1 MKQLFIATASITLL
15 LGISGCKSTSKADS
29 ANPPPNSR
37 ANESVLEHMGNDAG
51 AVIESAGDAIGDA
64 GDAIGDA
71 VDAIGKGGAAVIDSF
86 KSDKDKSDHPGS

>member
-51 AVIESAGDAIGDA
+51 TVIKSTGDVIG
-64 GDAIGDA
+64 GA
-71 VDAIGKGGAAVIDSF
+71 VDAIGKGGATVIDSF
-86 KSDKDKSDHPGS
+86 KSDKDKGKSNHPDHPN